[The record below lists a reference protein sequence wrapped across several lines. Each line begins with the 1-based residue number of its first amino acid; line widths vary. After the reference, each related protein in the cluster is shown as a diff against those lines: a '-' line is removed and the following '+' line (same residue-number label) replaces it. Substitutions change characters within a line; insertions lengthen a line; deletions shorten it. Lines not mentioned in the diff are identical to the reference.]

1 MRHGFTLPE
10 LALVL
15 ALTGI
20 VSALAVPALVAA
32 NDRAA
37 VRYGV
42 GRLLAAHREARLA
55 AVLEG
60 RVAILTVDS
69 STLTLRTVLGNDTT
83 TRWVRGGPASWGL
96 TYAAP
101 ARRFTFSPLGYSF
114 GVSNATL
121 ILRRGEATGRLVVS
135 RLGRTRVQWQ

>member
-1 MRHGFTLPE
+1 MRHGFSLPE

-20 VSALAVPALVAA
+20 VSSLAVPALVAA

-42 GRLLAAHREARLA
+42 GQLLAAHREARMA

-69 STLTLRTVLGNDTT
+69 STVTLQTVLGSDTAVRW
-83 TRWVRGGPASWGL
+83 TRAGPVSWGL
-96 TYAAP
+96 SYAAP

-121 ILRRGEATGRLVVS
+121 ILRRGEATGRIVIS